1 MIASTLLAVC
11 LNGAIAH
18 EGFRDKQYKDTNG
31 YSIGYG
37 YSLTQNPLAL
47 PKAEI
52 SKLKQ
57 HGITKW
63 QATSLAKKMCHK
75 LHDDLTTEFTWYN
88 TLPNNVQYVMLDMS
102 YNMGVGGMSSFKQAV
117 KYIRNN
123 KYQLASNELLHS
135 RWARQVHGRATEL
148 ANVLTSGQFA

>member
-11 LNGAIAH
+11 LSGAVSH
-18 EGFRDKQYKDTNG
+18 EGFRTKQYKDSNG

-52 SKLKQ
+52 SRLK
-57 HGITKW
+57 HDGITKW

-75 LHDDLTTEFTWYN
+75 LNDDLVKEFAWYN
-88 TLPNNVQYVMLDMS
+88 SLPNNVQYVMLDMS

-135 RWARQVHGRATEL
+135 RWAKQVHGRANDL
-148 ANVLTSGQFA
+148 ANVLKGAQFA